1 MRVLSNKSFSHYR
14 CVEAALPFSAVAQR
28 LLIGGKC
35 MGYLIYLAGLLICL
49 IYGISFN
56 RIYNFIDLISFV
68 FVVVPCILILISTGY
83 WKGFIKAFAYIS
95 GRKIYS
101 KKDMKESARAVKLVC
116 ISSLIFGMLGIIISL
131 INVLHC
137 MDLDSGLSN
146 IGPDISVALVSVFYA
161 VFINAVLVPLY
172 FKLKGCEEK

>member
-1 MRVLSNKSFSHYR
+1 
-14 CVEAALPFSAVAQR
+14 
-28 LLIGGKC
+28 
-35 MGYLIYLAGLLICL
+35 
-49 IYGISFN
+49 
-56 RIYNFIDLISFV
+56 
-68 FVVVPCILILISTGY
+68 
-83 WKGFIKAFAYIS
+83 
-95 GRKIYS
+95 
-101 KKDMKESARAVKLVC
+101 MKESARAVKLVC

-161 VFINAVLVPLY
+161 VFINAVLVTLY